1 MRRITQIILHCSA
14 THPGIDIGVTEIRQ
28 WHQAKGWRDCGYHF
42 VIRRSGLVENGR
54 PISEVGA
61 HCEGQNANSI
71 GICIVG
77 GVNRANAPDCNFT
90 SKQWA
95 ELEALVSELI
105 DDFPE
110 AQVTGHRAYS
120 TKACPSFDAVSWWYG
135 K

>member
-14 THPGIDIGVTEIRQ
+14 THPGMDIGVAEIRK
-28 WHQAKGWRDCGYHF
+28 WHMDKGWRDVGYHY

-54 PISEVGA
+54 PLSEQGA

-77 GVNRANAPDCNFT
+77 GVNRANAPDSNFT
-90 SKQWA
+90 SKQWSA
-95 ELEALVSELI
+95 LEDLVSELI

-120 TKACPSFDAVSWWYG
+120 TKACPSFSAVDWWYG

>member
-1 MRRITQIILHCSA
+1 M
-14 THPGIDIGVTEIRQ
+14 DIGVTEIRK
-28 WHQAKGWRDCGYHF
+28 WHTDKGWRDVGYHY
-42 VIRRSGLVENGR
+42 VIKRSGLVENGR
-54 PISEVGA
+54 ALSEVGA

-95 ELEALVSELI
+95 ALEDLVSELI
-105 DDFPE
+105 DDYPE